1 MTISDGPLNKPQI
14 NQMTTTAT
22 LFLLCPQLN
31 SMSLLLL
38 MLLTK
43 HAAYGRHMLKALYTS
58 FHPHTN
64 SHKMQIPFHRKGNR
78 GRGSGNLPAA

>member
-1 MTISDGPLNKPQI
+1 MTISDSPLNKPQT

-22 LFLLCPQLN
+22 LFLPCPQLN
-31 SMSLLLL
+31 STSLSLL

-58 FHPHTN
+58 FHPHNRT
-64 SHKMQIPFHRKGNR
+64 MRVIAPFLHRRHLHG
-78 GRGSGNLPAA
+78 